1 MLYTIMGTDPDS
13 MACNGLFL
21 KCTSHMCIQF
31 QQPLFIDQNAIA
43 GIPGTE
49 KIEMKLKTCIPGI
62 SFPIEHHLQLFC
74 RWKLSAFPHD

>member
-13 MACNGLFL
+13 MACNGSFL

-43 GIPGTE
+43 GIPGT
-49 KIEMKLKTCIPGI
+49 KKLK
-62 SFPIEHHLQLFC
+62 
-74 RWKLSAFPHD
+74 WN

>member
-13 MACNGLFL
+13 MACNGSFL

-31 QQPLFIDQNAIA
+31 QQPLFIDQNA
-43 GIPGTE
+43 
-49 KIEMKLKTCIPGI
+49 IEMKLKTCIPGI

>member
-13 MACNGLFL
+13 MACNGSFL

-49 KIEMKLKTCIPGI
+49 KNWNETKDMHSRNFI
-62 SFPIEHHLQLFC
+62 SNWTSFTAIL
-74 RWKLSAFPHD
+74 

>member
-13 MACNGLFL
+13 MACNGSFL

-31 QQPLFIDQNAIA
+31 QQPLFIDQIAIA

-49 KIEMKLKTCIPGI
+49 KIEMKPKDMHSRNFI
-62 SFPIEHHLQLFC
+62 SNWTSFTAIL
-74 RWKLSAFPHD
+74 

>member
-13 MACNGLFL
+13 MACNGSFL
-21 KCTSHMCIQF
+21 KCTSHMCI
-31 QQPLFIDQNAIA
+31 P

>member
-13 MACNGLFL
+13 MACNGSFL

-49 KIEMKLKTCIPGI
+49 KIEMKLDMHSRNFI
-62 SFPIEHHLQLFC
+62 SNWTSFTAIL
-74 RWKLSAFPHD
+74 